1 MAKRLPTS
9 SEAARGTKS
18 TSPSLH
24 TPSTASAML
33 PPMFTPPTSGRPTP
47 PVMSSRPRA
56 AASLFGSPTSR
67 RPSRRSDDEDAGDDS
82 QDPEDLLPSSQ
93 VETENGSCVWP
104 FGSCEIKIDCNL
116 TKAVQMEETSDGT
129 ILKSPVADQVMGSP
143 C

>member
-9 SEAARGTKS
+9 SEAARGSKS

-67 RPSRRSDDEDAGDDS
+67 RPSRRSDDEDAGDDC

-93 VETENGSCVWP
+93 VEIENGYVISA
-104 FGSCEIKIDCNL
+104 FDHTLL

-129 ILKSPVADQVMGSP
+129 IFKSPVADQVMGSP